1 VGRAELPLLRPD
13 RMDPLVRAVLSVQE
27 LARRALGTAIA
38 VLFGGYL
45 VYFAAGSAPPAASAV
60 VLGLFLVSLA
70 VRAARRLRRIAP
82 RETVRLD
89 AELFSHL
96 VVAVYFGVM
105 SLPGGIDGPYYPAV
119 YALVMLAA
127 AFARPKATALTGL
140 FAIGLEAALGHY
152 ALGRSP
158 APLAPHAA
166 LVVSFSVL
174 NLLVFRAELARVRR
188 LSRARLD
195 GEIQRMRDDARSYRL
210 IGAPTSAV
218 DPVSSPTASAPKGDP
233 DRLLRSSVDQ
243 IHATVEFALGLVRR
257 SLGLR
262 SAALLWACDGG
273 KALTVR
279 EISTD
284 DTEIDRG
291 PFRAAEGLFGAAL
304 RSAEPVS
311 LTDGR
316 ARKHVPFYKEAPPVE
331 SVCVVP
337 VREHG
342 TPRGLLVVDRME
354 RAAFSPGDLALLTG
368 VSDFVL
374 RTIENERVFVQL
386 ERAKIEQGKLYRA
399 VDLLAAAT
407 TEAEVIE
414 AGVSSA
420 REFAAFDFA
429 VVTLFHRQEREGS
442 HEICAASGEGASDLV
457 GQTFRH
463 NGGLVS
469 MVVANKHPLP
479 YRGDYDADRQ
489 VVFTKRLRP
498 PNMPSLVVL
507 PLAVHDSVLG
517 TLVLGSNQKSAFGD
531 SVRPTLEVLSRHI
544 AVSLANARMVKRLED
559 LATTDGLTGLLN
571 KRTLIEIGKQ
581 KIRAAARF
589 ERPLSVLVCD
599 IDHFKNVNDTHG
611 HDVGDVVIKGF
622 GDVLR
627 RVKRDTDAVGR
638 FGGEEFL
645 VVCQETDAKGAEL
658 LGDRIR
664 AELESTTFHARV
676 DGKEAPF
683 QVTCSVG
690 IATFPR
696 AGTDW
701 ESLFKAT
708 DEALY
713 VSKRGGRNRVTVWS
727 PKLRGAAA

>member
-13 RMDPLVRAVLSVQE
+13 RMDPLVRAALSVQQ
-27 LARRALGTAIA
+27 LVARGLGTLLA
-38 VLFGGYL
+38 VAFGGYL
-45 VYFAAGSAPPAASAV
+45 VYFATGSSPAAGNAV
-60 VLGLFLVSLA
+60 VFGLFVASLG
-70 VRAARRLRRIAP
+70 VRAKRRLRRILP

-89 AELFSHL
+89 TELFSHL
-96 VVAVYFGVM
+96 VGLVYLGVL
-105 SLPGGIDGPYYPAV
+105 SAPGGIDGPYYPAV
-119 YALVMLAA
+119 YALMMLAA
-127 AFARPKATALTGL
+127 AFARPKATVITALL
-140 FAIGLEAALGHY
+140 AILLEGALGSY
-152 ALGRSP
+152 ALRRSP
-158 APLAPHAA
+158 VDLAPHAA
-166 LVVSFSVL
+166 LIAAFSVL
-174 NLLVFRAELARVRR
+174 NLLVFRAEIARVRR
-188 LSRARLD
+188 LSRTRLD
-195 GEIQRMRDDARSYRL
+195 GEIQRMRDEARSYRL
-210 IGAPTSAV
+210 LGAPTSAV

-233 DRLLRSSVDQ
+233 DRMLRSSVHQ

-262 SAALLWACDGG
+262 SAALLWASDGG
-273 KALTVR
+273 KALTLR

-284 DTEIDRG
+284 DLEIDRG

-304 RSAEPVS
+304 RSGEPMS

-316 ARKHVPFYKEAPPVE
+316 ARRHVPFYKVAPPVE

-337 VREHG
+337 VREQG
-342 TPRGLLVVDRME
+342 APRGLLLVDRNE
-354 RAAFSPGDLALLTG
+354 RIPFSPNDLALLLG
-368 VSDFVL
+368 VSEFVL
-374 RTIENERVFVQL
+374 RTIENERVFMQL

-429 VVTLFHRQEREGS
+429 VVTLFHRQGREGT
-442 HEICAASGEGASDLV
+442 HEICAASGEGASELV

-489 VVFTKRLRP
+489 VVFTRRLRP
-498 PNMPSLVVL
+498 PSMPSLVVL
-507 PLAVHDSVLG
+507 PLSVHDNVLG

-559 LATTDGLTGLLN
+559 LATIDGLTGLLN
-571 KRTLIEIGKQ
+571 KRTLVEVGKQ

-599 IDHFKNVNDTHG
+599 IDHFKKVNDTHG

-622 GDVLR
+622 ADVLR

-658 LGDRIR
+658 LGERIR
-664 AELESTTFHARV
+664 TEIESTTFHARV
-676 DGKEAPF
+676 DGQETPF

-701 ESLFKAT
+701 ETLFKAT
-708 DEALY
+708 DDALY

-727 PKLRGAAA
+727 AKVRGAAA